1 MGMELDITH
10 VLNEETWGYTGS
22 IVTHGEL
29 GVRQTFDNARGDA
42 DALFP
47 DVEREDLV
55 DHFKGYGAW
64 SEEELE
70 AMPLT
75 DLRAM
80 LLQDVVLHLR
90 EMGLEDECPDE
101 YDWEAYEEGCSQG
114 TYAGN
119 IFRGGAGRIYF
130 YMGE

>member
-10 VLNEETWGYTGS
+10 VLNEDTWGYAGS
-22 IVTHGEL
+22 RVTHGEL
-29 GVRQTFDNARGDA
+29 GVRQTFDNTRKDA
-42 DALFP
+42 DGLFP
-47 DVEREDLV
+47 DVEKEDLV
-55 DHFKGYGAW
+55 DHFRRYGAW
-64 SEEELE
+64 SLEELE

-80 LLQDVVLHLR
+80 LLQDVTITVR
-90 EMGLEDECPDE
+90 EMGLEDTCPDE

-119 IFRGGAGRIYF
+119 IFRGVDGRIYF